1 MADASLRVIASA
13 HNCGFGLF
21 VTDLSGD
28 GVHACLAG
36 KCVSQVHLVQPV
48 LCKGKGRPER
58 GGIEEIQSK
67 VCFLEAPQLE
77 QPAVSKIRCR
87 LERPVFAI
95 VVVACDGYGVVRIL
109 ENRESIAS
117 SIVEMAQTEVRH
129 DLNLADQAWAFAEK
143 AGKKLANLSGHH

>member
-1 MADASLRVIASA
+1 MADASVRVIASA
-13 HNCGFGLF
+13 HDCRFGLF

-28 GVHACLAG
+28 SVHACLAG
-36 KCVSQVHLVQPV
+36 KRVSQVHVLQPV
-48 LCKGKGRPER
+48 LCKSKGRPER
-58 GGIEEIQSK
+58 GGIEKVQSK

-87 LERPVFAI
+87 LERPVFALI
-95 VVVACDGYGVVRIL
+95 IVACDGKGIVRVV

-129 DLNLADQAWAFAEK
+129 DPDLSDQAWSFAEK
-143 AGKKLANLSGHH
+143 AGKKFTNLSGHH